1 MARAAARSGGS
12 GVRGTYAPA
21 ETRKAL
27 LTAALELFDVRGY
40 HATSVE
46 DIVAA
51 AGVTKGALY
60 HHFDGKE
67 EILLQIQEDYISDRL
82 RNAEEILAAHE
93 SATERLRKLIHESLV
108 AVDQYRGHVTVFLQE
123 RRFLSGERF
132 ASIKSQRDR
141 LDAIYESVIRQGVAD
156 GEFKAD
162 LQSRIASFAIL
173 GTLAWAY
180 NWYRPDGLLSVA
192 EVADQLTSFVL
203 TGIQS

>member
-1 MARAAARSGGS
+1 MARASGRG

-60 HHFDGKE
+60 HHFEGKE
-67 EILLQIQEDYISDRL
+67 EILLQIQDDYISDRL
-82 RNAEEILAAHE
+82 RNAEEILDACQR
-93 SATERLRKLIHESLV
+93 ATERLRRLIHESLL

-123 RRFLSGERF
+123 RRFLSGPKF
-132 ASIKSQRDR
+132 AQIKAKRDK
-141 LDAIYESVIRQGVAD
+141 LDAIYESVIRQGVAE
-156 GEFKAD
+156 GEFRPE
-162 LQSRIASFAIL
+162 LQPRIASFAIL

-180 NWYRPDGLLSVA
+180 NWYRPNGLLSVD
-192 EVADQLTSFVL
+192 EVADQLALLILEGITS
-203 TGIQS
+203 